1 MKTLKRLRN
10 SSLTTL
16 MILLVWGGGVS
27 LAKQNET
34 PRVEA
39 EQNEAPRGEIERDY
53 LPRIENA
60 KVERRN
66 VTGTLADIMADLEKN
81 ATNPVWVGYAVTAVA
96 AGQRTICCGNYSD
109 SSAQWCG
116 KCSLEADHEGWS
128 GTKSHNG
135 RIAGHQD
142 SDSVTNEVVKLED
155 GQRLAVLFRLQ
166 DKHVTRL
173 KLASEDCVLDAGGLP
188 FVWLTDV
195 KPAESVAFLSAYVR
209 DGSAD
214 GGEKHSIG
222 NEALTAIALHDGQE
236 AEGALESFTAPTQPE
251 ELRKQA
257 AFWLGAARGKEGV
270 TALQRM
276 AKKDPS
282 MDVRA
287 QVTFALSISKEP
299 AALEEMIR
307 MAHEDESGHVRGQAI
322 FWLAQKAGKRAV
334 SAIDNA
340 IANDPDTGVKK
351 QAVFALSQLPKDE
364 GVPKLIQVAENN
376 RNAEVRKQAMFW
388 LGQSQDPRA
397 LGFFEKVLTK

>member
-1 MKTLKRLRN
+1 MKTLMRLRR
-10 SSLTTL
+10 SSLTVVL
-16 MILLVWGGGVS
+16 ILLVAGSGAN
-27 LAKQNET
+27 LAKQNE
-34 PRVEA
+34 V
-39 EQNEAPRGEIERDY
+39 PRGDAGHGD
-53 LPRIENA
+53 LPLIENA
-60 KVERRN
+60 KVEKRN
-66 VTGTLADIMADLEKN
+66 VIGALADIMADLEKN
-81 ATNPVWVGYAVTAVA
+81 ATSPMWVGFLIPAVA
-96 AGQRTICCGNYSD
+96 GQPTICCGNYSD

-116 KCSLEADHEGWS
+116 RCSLEADHEGWG
-128 GTKSHNG
+128 GTKSPDG

-142 SDSVTNEVVKLED
+142 SDSGANQNTVKLEG

-166 DKHVTRL
+166 DKRIMRV

-188 FVWLTDV
+188 FIWLSGV
-195 KPAESVAFLSAYVR
+195 KNPESVAFLSGYVLE
-209 DGSAD
+209 GFAN

-222 NEALTAIALHDGQE
+222 REALTAIALHDGQE

-257 AFWLGAARGKEGV
+257 AFWLAAARGKEGF

-282 MDVRA
+282 TEVRA

-334 SAIDNA
+334 NAIDSA
-340 IANDPDTGVKK
+340 IANDPDTDVKK

-376 RNAEVRKQAMFW
+376 RNPEVRKQAMFW

-397 LGFFEKVLTK
+397 LGFFEKVLLK

>member
-1 MKTLKRLRN
+1 MKTLTRLRT
-10 SSLTTL
+10 SSLTAL
-16 MILLVWGGGVS
+16 LILLVAGGGAS
-27 LAKQNET
+27 LAKQNE
-34 PRVEA
+34 V
-39 EQNEAPRGEIERDY
+39 PRGERDQGD
-53 LPRIENA
+53 LPRVENA
-60 KVERRN
+60 KVEKRSMA
-66 VTGTLADIMADLEKN
+66 GTLAATMADLEKN
-81 ATNPVWVGYAVTAVA
+81 AANPVWVGYAVAAVA
-96 AGQRTICCGNYSD
+96 GERTICCGNYRD
-109 SSAQWCG
+109 SSAQWCE
-116 KCSLEADHEGWS
+116 KCALERDREQWS
-128 GTKSHNG
+128 GTRGGNG
-135 RIAGHQD
+135 DTADHKDRDNA
-142 SDSVTNEVVKLED
+142 TNQVVKLEG

-166 DKHVTRL
+166 DKHITRV

-188 FVWLTDV
+188 FIWISGV
-195 KPAESVAFLSAYVR
+195 KTPDSVAFLSGYVLE
-209 DGSAD
+209 GFAN

-222 NEALTAIALHDGQE
+222 HEALTAIALHDGQE
-236 AEGALESFTAPTQPE
+236 AEEALEPFTAAAQPE

-257 AFWLGAARGKEGV
+257 AFWLGAARGKDGV

-282 MDVRA
+282 TEVRA

-334 SAIDNA
+334 SAIDSA
-340 IANDPDTGVKK
+340 IANDPDTDVKK

-376 RNAEVRKQAMFW
+376 RNPEVRKQAMFW

-397 LGFFEKVLTK
+397 LGFFEKVLLK